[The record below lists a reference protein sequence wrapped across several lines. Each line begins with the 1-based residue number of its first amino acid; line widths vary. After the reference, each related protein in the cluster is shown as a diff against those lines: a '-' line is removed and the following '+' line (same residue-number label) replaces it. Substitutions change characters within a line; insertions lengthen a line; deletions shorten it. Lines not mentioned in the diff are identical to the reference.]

1 MRMIMLA
8 AAGTALILA
17 GPVNA
22 QAPSQAPS
30 AERAPT
36 APPAAAPQTPATAPA
51 IKSVSVVSLD
61 ELPEDTRNQVNK
73 LTASRTA
80 EQIERLR
87 QAIEGV
93 PAAKSALEGK
103 GFSSRDVLI
112 AQIDEAGELTI
123 VAKKAG

>member
-8 AAGTALILA
+8 AAGAALILA

-30 AERAPT
+30 TERAPT
-36 APPAAAPQTPATAPA
+36 APPQTPATAPA

>member
-8 AAGTALILA
+8 AAGAAFILA

-30 AERAPT
+30 TER
-36 APPAAAPQTPATAPA
+36 APPAAAPQAPASTPA
-51 IKSVSVVSLD
+51 IKTVSVVALD
-61 ELPEDTRNQVNK
+61 ELPEETKSQVNK
-73 LTASRTA
+73 LAASRSA
-80 EQIERLR
+80 DQLERLR

-103 GFSSRDVLI
+103 GFSSRDVVI